1 MTRIGFECGQPDS
14 RDPTL
19 FSFFF
24 VNMECFKI
32 CMSSLHGGHAIL
44 LCIVPVLV
52 YVLPK
57 QALEIP
63 FSIPGSLQSTCG
75 GRVTYRVI
83 RVHQTKGMVLGLSV

>member
-1 MTRIGFECGQPDS
+1 MDS
-14 RDPTL
+14 QILEIPL
-19 FSFFF
+19 FFLFF
-24 VNMECFKI
+24 VNMEHFTNLHVI
-32 CMSSLHGGHAIL
+32 LHGGHAIL

-52 YVLPK
+52 YVPPK